1 MTVFHRRQARVL
13 LEVTG
18 EEGLVG
24 ELEFEGDFLHGLV
37 CCAEEHLDFLDATSV
52 NVFFG
57 RMSRQVLDDG
67 GKVARCDAELVG
79 IELHFSMGAAMLEDK
94 GDELLQEF
102 LLPGRIGGIA
112 VEELCLCLVINI
124 HQEVLQAVLEYL
136 YPESMFSFYIYIVD
150 EFHHPAV
157 SFYPLF
163 GQIQRKGVLFQ
174 EGKERRVEVGRYL
187 QENVADESNVGD
199 CKVRTRL
206 QALEV

>member
-1 MTVFHRRQARVL
+1 MTVFHRRQARML
-13 LEVTG
+13 LEIAG

-24 ELEFEGDFLHGLV
+24 ELEFEGDFLHSLV
-37 CCAEEHLDFLDATSV
+37 RCAEQHLDFLDATGV

-57 RMSRQVLDDG
+57 RVSRQVLDDG

-124 HQEVLQAVLEYL
+124 HQEVLQAILEYL
-136 YPESMFSFYIYIVD
+136 YPESMLSFHIYIVD

-163 GQIQRKGVLFQ
+163 GQIQRNGVLFQ

-199 CKVRTRL
+199 RKVWTCF